1 MKARRTKKSHSLNE
15 SSPSAAAFDQACA
28 IERPLDGIRN
38 FAIALCRVSG
48 TLRDDDGVIVLE
60 LASTIRAH
68 VRELYNIHKYF
79 FRLHHPDGARFE
91 REGWP
96 E

>member
-1 MKARRTKKSHSLNE
+1 MKARRTKKSRSLTK
-15 SSPSAAAFDQACA
+15 SSPNAAAFDQACA
-28 IERPLDGIRN
+28 IERPLDSIRN
-38 FAIALCRVSG
+38 FAIALCRVG
-48 TLRDDDGVIVLE
+48 ETLRDDDGVIVLE